1 MRIIG
6 GAAGG
11 RRLAVPSRG
20 TRPTSDR
27 TREALFSTLASL
39 CGQWSGVRV
48 VDLYAGSGAFG
59 LEALSR
65 GAAEAAFVERD
76 RSALRVLQANVDAVG
91 LPGATVMPGDVD
103 DVVSRR
109 CDRPFDIAF
118 LDPPYALPL
127 ERVTDVLRLM
137 SEKGWLARGAVVV
150 VERDARE
157 GREPWP
163 DQGWEPVRQ
172 RDYGDTA
179 LWYGRFLG
187 PRQAE

>member
-179 LWYGRFLG
+179 LWYGRHLG
-187 PRQAE
+187 TGDT